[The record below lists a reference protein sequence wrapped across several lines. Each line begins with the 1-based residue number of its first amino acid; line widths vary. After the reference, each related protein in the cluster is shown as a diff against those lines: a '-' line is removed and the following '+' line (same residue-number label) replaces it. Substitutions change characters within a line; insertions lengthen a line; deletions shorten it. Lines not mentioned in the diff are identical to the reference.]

1 MKHPLSVLFAV
12 VMRRRDLQRTN
23 GLLIVIKKGVGK
35 MENNVKKVNFQE
47 SAIYTVDT
55 VEAPKAIGPY
65 VQGKVVNGMLY
76 ASGQI
81 ALDPASGELVG
92 ETIEDQTYQVLR
104 NVGGV
109 LAAVGADYDQ
119 VVKTTCFLKNISD
132 FAAFNQIY
140 ASFFDNEK
148 PSRSC
153 VGVADLPK
161 GALVEVEI
169 LAVVDE

>member
-1 MKHPLSVLFAV
+1 
-12 VMRRRDLQRTN
+12 
-23 GLLIVIKKGVGK
+23 
-35 MENNVKKVNFQE
+35 MENNVKKVNFQD
-47 SAIYTVDT
+47 AVYTVET
-55 VEAPKAIGPY
+55 TEAPQAIGPY

-81 ALDPASGELVG
+81 ALDPTSGELVG

-109 LAAVGADYDQ
+109 LKAVGADYNQ
-119 VVKTTCFLKNISD
+119 VIKTTCFLKNMSD

-140 ASFFDNEK
+140 ASFFDKEK

-161 GALVEVEI
+161 GALVEVEFI
-169 LAVVDE
+169 AVVD

>member
-1 MKHPLSVLFAV
+1 
-12 VMRRRDLQRTN
+12 
-23 GLLIVIKKGVGK
+23 
-35 MENNVKKVNFQE
+35 MENKVTKMNLPE
-47 SAIYTVDT
+47 TVIYTVET
-55 VEAPKAIGPY
+55 AEAPKAIGPY

-81 ALDPASGELVG
+81 ALDPTTGELVG

-109 LAAVGADYDQ
+109 LKAVGADYDQ

-169 LAVVDE
+169 VAVVE

>member
-1 MKHPLSVLFAV
+1 
-12 VMRRRDLQRTN
+12 
-23 GLLIVIKKGVGK
+23 
-35 MENNVKKVNFQE
+35 MENNVTKVNFQE
-47 SAIYTVDT
+47 PMIQTVET
-55 VEAPKAIGPY
+55 TEAPKAIGPY

-109 LAAVGADYDQ
+109 LKAVGVDYDQ
-119 VVKTTCFLKNISD
+119 VVKTTCFLKNMSD
-132 FAAFNQIY
+132 FTAFNQIY
-140 ASFFDNEK
+140 ESFFDNEK

-153 VGVADLPK
+153 MGVANLPK
-161 GALVEVEI
+161 DALVEVEI
-169 LAVVDE
+169 VAVVE

>member
-1 MKHPLSVLFAV
+1 
-12 VMRRRDLQRTN
+12 
-23 GLLIVIKKGVGK
+23 
-35 MENNVKKVNFQE
+35 MENNVKKVNFQGD
-47 SAIYTVDT
+47 AVYTVET
-55 VEAPKAIGPY
+55 TEAPQAIGPY

-81 ALDPASGELVG
+81 ALDPVSGELVG
-92 ETIEDQTYQVLR
+92 ETIEDQAYQVLR

-109 LAAVGADYDQ
+109 LKAVGADYDN
-119 VVKTTCFLKNISD
+119 VVKTTCFLKNMSD

-140 ASFFDNEK
+140 ASYFEKEK

-169 LAVVDE
+169 IAVVE